1 MPDPVLELAER
12 GRALSPEE
20 RARLVDLLLATL
32 DDAPA
37 TGVTDAWDREIERRI
52 AAYKAGE
59 TEAYDLEEVL
69 AEARRLAPCIAME
82 PRST

>member
-12 GRALSPEE
+12 SRALTPEE
-20 RARLVDLLLATL
+20 RGRLVDLLLATM

-37 TGVTDAWDREIERRI
+37 TASSDAWNREIERRI

-59 TEAYDLEEVL
+59 IEAYDLEEVL
-69 AEARRLAPCIAME
+69 AEARRLAP
-82 PRST
+82 